1 MARRMLYKPTMNA
14 KRATLRLYVAVTSL
28 FASVLEL
35 ATGIL
40 RLAST
45 LVARGTRALEPRSTP
60 AAVERLET
68 PPPAAMAPLS
78 ETDKLTSALLGL
90 NFRAPAVRAYVA
102 TTRGSTAP
110 LPDLIRNGI
119 AALTN

>member
-1 MARRMLYKPTMNA
+1 MLYKPTMNA

-45 LVARGTRALEPRSTP
+45 IVARGTQALEPRSG
-60 AAVERLET
+60 ERSEA
-68 PPPAAMAPLS
+68 PPPAVMATPG
-78 ETDKLTSALLGL
+78 EVDKLTAALAGLGY
-90 NFRAPAVRAYVA
+90 RTPAVRAYVA
-102 TTRGSTAP
+102 SVRDSTKP
-110 LPDLIRNGI
+110 LPDLIRDGI
-119 AALTN
+119 AALSN

>member
-1 MARRMLYKPTMNA
+1 MHPFISMNA
-14 KRATLRLYVAVTSL
+14 KRATLRLYVAVTGL

-40 RLAST
+40 RLGTA
-45 LVARGTRALEPRSTP
+45 LLARGTRALEPRSTP
-60 AAVERLET
+60 AVVERPET
-68 PPPAAMAPLS
+68 PPPAVVAPPS

-102 TTRGSTAP
+102 TTRGSTVP